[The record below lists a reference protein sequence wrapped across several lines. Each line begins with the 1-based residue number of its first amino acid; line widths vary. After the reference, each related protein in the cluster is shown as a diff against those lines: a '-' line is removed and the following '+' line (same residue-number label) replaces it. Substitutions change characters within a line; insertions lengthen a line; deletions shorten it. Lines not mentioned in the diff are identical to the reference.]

1 MTVLRLIISVVLLI
15 IVVAAMGPRVDM
27 SVDLIPVDLSVDLDK
42 YLDESESQFPDI
54 VEGTEKT
61 IIWANTPGEKT
72 DIAIVSIH
80 GFSATRQELSP
91 LADHVASALRA
102 NLFYTRLAGH
112 GRGGRGMTDGSI
124 NGWANDANE
133 AMAIGRQL
141 GEKVVLFG
149 NSTGST
155 LATWLALQKENSD
168 IAALVL
174 IAPNYYSA
182 DSATDMFLWPWGKQ
196 LAQVL
201 IGKTRSWTSDNPLHE
216 KYWANH
222 YATSSLLPV
231 MGLVKLVDDSELSQ
245 IKTPALMIYSS
256 RDQTISPAA
265 VESTFPRFGS
275 REKELV
281 EFSETEDSSY
291 HILAG
296 DLMSPSSTEAVAEI
310 INDFLYQQLN

>member
-1 MTVLRLIISVVLLI
+1 M
-15 IVVAAMGPRVDM
+15 
-27 SVDLIPVDLSVDLDK
+27 
-42 YLDESESQFPDI
+42 
-54 VEGTEKT
+54 
-61 IIWANTPGEKT
+61 
-72 DIAIVSIH
+72 
-80 GFSATRQELSP
+80 
-91 LADHVASALRA
+91 AL
-102 NLFYTRLAGH
+102 
-112 GRGGRGMTDGSI
+112 
-124 NGWANDANE
+124 
-133 AMAIGRQL
+133 
-141 GEKVVLFG
+141 
-149 NSTGST
+149 
-155 LATWLALQKENSD
+155 
-168 IAALVL
+168 
-174 IAPNYYSA
+174 
-182 DSATDMFLWPWGKQ
+182 GKQ